1 MAYIWSY
8 KIKHCFLLMYKIIV
22 GRSGRGKKSPPES
35 PKQEDP
41 PPREPSAHSENY
53 TPTVEASR
61 VEAPDLPPPLP
72 PSSCT
77 PNSEGQTGRS
87 SRPASRSSVKRSADA
102 HEMETHEEEKKSIA
116 IPPKK
121 RKGNEIEREPSPPS
135 KRHSIDLSEWIN
147 QRVLAKRDGLYQPGQ
162 ISDIRQNRHIGVLF
176 DSDKNTVYFNDVM
189 DQRAQF
195 DIISDH
201 SPMAMMTNVGS
212 KVCVRIIPEENYYY
226 EGVII
231 DKKSQPV
238 SYYVQIQGH
247 HEDKFRDPQWVSR
260 AVLRLIQPPWYE
272 DLQNL
277 PEQQEAPTP
286 LSTMAFPLQLQ
297 MPHHQIAHHHY
308 APQLEISPPLQGRME
323 RSPSLPQSTSIERGE
338 SSEDEMKSEDIDF
351 DSGLSTPRSGS
362 ATPGSGC
369 RSQGGSGGNRPPP
382 KKREFSR
389 SRSVQS
395 CESSR
400 SSTPRSPS
408 STQKY
413 KKGDVVSTPN
423 GIRKKF
429 NGKQW
434 RRLCSKEGCT
444 KESQR
449 RGYCSRHLSMKGQK
463 NMRGNMQQFR
473 KGEHMEWSESSTRE
487 SSVTDFDPE
496 HPQRFDETEAAN
508 MLVSLGNSRST
519 TPAFSPTPSN
529 HPISPHP
536 VQSPS
541 TMGPRGNPLSFAPIS
556 PHPQTQAFM
565 TSPTRSWS
573 SGTSKSGSSSSEHV
587 SPITPRFPPT
597 SHAHMYN
604 APEMEQLYQKI
615 ANASNFKID
624 PVKAGQEGSKAQVTF
639 DTSTGILHAPQRL
652 PAGSVSVMPLTQDM
666 QARKMTHSLSMSALP
681 SPNPDRHKELN
692 NRTATPSSRISQSSM
707 STLKSL
713 INSAPIKPQTAIV
726 APVSSPDHIPS
737 VIQQQIQHQIPAQS
751 LLPIMPVA
759 NGGKNEQPAPV
770 NSAPGMLS
778 YFFSLSN
785 LTC

>member
-1 MAYIWSY
+1 M
-8 KIKHCFLLMYKIIV
+8 
-22 GRSGRGKKSPPES
+22 
-35 PKQEDP
+35 
-41 PPREPSAHSENY
+41 
-53 TPTVEASR
+53 
-61 VEAPDLPPPLP
+61 
-72 PSSCT
+72 
-77 PNSEGQTGRS
+77 
-87 SRPASRSSVKRSADA
+87 KRTTDS

-162 ISDIRQNRHIGVLF
+162 ISDIKNNRHIGVLF
-176 DSDKNTVYFNDVM
+176 DSDKNTVYFNDVV

-201 SPMAMMTNVGS
+201 SPMAMMTVVGS
-212 KVCVRIIPEENYYY
+212 KVCVRINPEENFYY
-226 EGVII
+226 EGVIA

-238 SYYVQIQGH
+238 SYCVRIQGP

-272 DLQNL
+272 DLESL
-277 PEQQEAPTP
+277 PEQQEPTTP
-286 LSTMAFPLQLQ
+286 NPTMGFPLQLQ
-297 MPHHQIAHHHY
+297 MPHHPIPHHHY
-308 APQLEISPPLQGRME
+308 PPQLEISPPLHGRME
-323 RSPSLPQSTSIERGE
+323 RSPSLPQSTSIERGD

-473 KGEHMEWSESSTRE
+473 KGDHMEWSESSTRE

-496 HPQRFDETEAAN
+496 HPQQRFDETEAAN

-541 TMGPRGNPLSFAPIS
+541 TMGPRGNTLSFAPIS
-556 PHPQTQAFM
+556 PHPQTQGFM

-587 SPITPRFPPT
+587 SPITPRFPST

-624 PVKAGQEGSKAQVTF
+624 AMKAGQEANKAQVTF
-639 DTSTGILHAPQRL
+639 DTSILHQQQRI
-652 PAGSVSVMPLTQDM
+652 PAGSVSVLPLNPEM

-681 SPNPDRHKELN
+681 SPNPDRHKELS
-692 NRTATPSSRISQSSM
+692 RTITPSSRISQSSM

-713 INSAPIKPQTAIV
+713 INSAPAPIKPQTAIV
-726 APVSSPDHIPS
+726 APVSSPDHMPS
-737 VIQQQIQHQIPAQS
+737 VIQQQLQHQIPAQS

-759 NGGKNEQPAPV
+759 NGGKNEQPAPL
-770 NSAPGMLS
+770 NSAPGKSFKNQIDMIDL
-778 YFFSLSN
+778 
-785 LTC
+785 